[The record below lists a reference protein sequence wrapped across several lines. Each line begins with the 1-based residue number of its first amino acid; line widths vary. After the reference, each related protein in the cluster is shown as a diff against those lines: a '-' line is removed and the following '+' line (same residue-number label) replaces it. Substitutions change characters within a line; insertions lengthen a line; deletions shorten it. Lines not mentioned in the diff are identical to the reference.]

1 MLCFSSKSSRNF
13 LLIGALLLL
22 TLVVLAGPPRKRW
35 HSPKHGPTAAEL
47 RAARQRKSAL
57 HSKLYGL
64 RKNMKRVRAKIH
76 SADVQADQIT
86 ESIETVQAR
95 LASAKERIA
104 QTQSQLKRLE
114 DRHDALE
121 DRMEET
127 EERLKTRRELLAKR
141 VRENYERGHTTYAQ
155 VLLQSRSVHEMLSRE
170 YYVKQIVQSDADLIE
185 SVRQDIAQIKAD
197 AAELE
202 AAEKEQE
209 RLAAEYETQKIALVA
224 DMQREK
230 TLLAGVQ
237 AAKSEAEDELD
248 GMEDEANSMTDR
260 IRQLSEILR
269 RRQQAQSGSGG
280 NGGGSGRPSRP
291 GRHGGDSAPAV
302 AWNGSFMRPVSGRIT
317 STFGYRYHPIQHRR
331 KLHTGIDFG
340 VHSGTAIHAAGGGTV
355 IMAGYSRGYGNCVII
370 DHGGGV
376 TTLYGHCSSLA
387 VSEGQ
392 SVTKGQMIAYSGS
405 TGMSTGPH
413 LHWEVRHNGVP
424 VHP

>member
-1 MLCFSSKSSRNF
+1 MLYFSPKNRR
-13 LLIGALLLL
+13 LLLLVGAFLLL
-22 TLVVLAGPPRKRW
+22 TLVVLAGPPRKGR
-35 HSPKHGPTAAEL
+35 HSAKHGPTAAAL

-57 HSKLYGL
+57 HSRLSGL
-64 RKNMKRVRAKIH
+64 RRNMKRVRAKIH
-76 SADVQADQIT
+76 SADVQTDRIT

-95 LASAKERIA
+95 LTSAKERIA

-197 AAELE
+197 TAELE

-209 RLAAEYETQKIALVA
+209 RLAAEYETQKVALVA

-237 AAKSEAEDELD
+237 AAKSQAEDELD

-269 RRQQAQSGSGG
+269 RRQQAQ
-280 NGGGSGRPSRP
+280 GGGSGNSGNR
-291 GRHGGDSAPAV
+291 GRHSPPGHGGGDTPAV

-340 VHSGTAIHAAGGGTV
+340 VHSGMAIHAAGGGTV
-355 IMAGYSRGYGNCVII
+355 IMAAYSRGYGNCVII

-392 SVTKGQMIAYSGS
+392 SVTKGQLIAYSGS